1 VELVVAL
8 CSFLFGLAFG
18 SFLNVVIYRV
28 PRGLSVVKPGSS
40 CPKCGHRLGPVEL
53 VPLLSFF
60 LQRGRC
66 RACGERISWRY
77 PLVEFLTGL
86 GFAFVAW
93 TSPAWTEFVVGC
105 VFFSLLLVLAFIDLD
120 HKILPNVLTLP
131 GVVLGFAFSVLGWT
145 GSVLDSV
152 LGAVVGFG
160 LITLIAVISRG
171 GMGMGDAKLMAMIGA
186 FSGWKAVFY
195 VLFGASLLG
204 SIGGIIYL
212 YVTKQD
218 RKTPIPFGPSLAV
231 AAIVMYFFLK

>member
-1 VELVVAL
+1 MA
-8 CSFLFGLAFG
+8 
-18 SFLNVVIYRV
+18 
-28 PRGLSVVKPGSS
+28 
-40 CPKCGHRLGPVEL
+40 
-53 VPLLSFF
+53 LSFGGVLDRF
-60 LQRGRC
+60 
-66 RACGERISWRY
+66 
-77 PLVEFLTGL
+77 

-120 HKILPNVLTLP
+120 HRSAQRPYSTR
-131 GVVLGFAFSVLGWT
+131 VVLGFAFSVLGWT